1 MELQHIANHNQALS
15 KEIPLDLPADCSLSL
30 SGTTFLIVAYSAI
43 MAVGLIGN
51 SCLVYVIMR
60 YKEMRNVTNIFIVNL
75 SCSDILM
82 CIVCLPVTIIYTLM
96 DHWILGDTLCKLT
109 PFIQCIS
116 VTVSIFSLVLIA
128 MERYQLIVHPTGW
141 KPVVCQ
147 SYLAVAVIWIVACL
161 ISVPFLSYSV
171 LISPFQNLSMP
182 FSDHVVCMERWP
194 TVEER
199 RAYTTSLVIFQYFLP
214 LILIM
219 FCYMHIYLRLKR
231 RKDMVERGRNTTQ
244 KKNKGS
250 TRINAMLFALVMVFT
265 LSWLPLNVFNTVF
278 DWNHEAIPS
287 CSHDI
292 IFSLCHLTAMA
303 SACLNPVIYG
313 FLNSNFQKHLK
324 STLLRCRCWGVAER
338 YETVPLSTVS
348 TEVTKGSILSNGS
361 ISTYIN
367 HKSSAIKQNKSI
379 SKGLFQN
386 MALLP
391 CMTFLNLCV
400 KDVSVIVYGVVG
412 NKEHCVA

>member
-1 MELQHIANHNQALS
+1 MELQHNTNHNQALWR
-15 KEIPLDLPADCSLSL
+15 EIPRDFDEDCSLSV
-30 SGTTFLIVAYSAI
+30 SGTTFLIIAYSTV

-51 SCLVYVIMR
+51 SCLVFVITR
-60 YKEMRNVTNIFIVNL
+60 HKEMHNVTNIFIANL
-75 SCSDILM
+75 SFSDILM
-82 CIVCLPVTIIYTLM
+82 CIICLPVTIIYTLM
-96 DHWILGDTLCKLT
+96 DRWILGNTLCKLT

-141 KPVVCQ
+141 KPMVGQ
-147 SYLAVAVIWIVACL
+147 SYLAVGTTWIVACL

-171 LISPFQNLSMP
+171 LTLPFQNLTIP
-182 FSDHVVCMERWP
+182 FPVSDHLVCMEMWP
-194 TVEER
+194 SVQER
-199 RAYTTSLVIFQYFLP
+199 RAYTTSLLMFQYFLP

-219 FCYMHIYLRLKR
+219 GCYLHVYLRLRR

-250 TRINAMLFALVMVFT
+250 MRINAMLFSIVVAFA

-287 CSHDI
+287 CGHDI
-292 IFSLCHLTAMA
+292 IFSFCHLTAMI
-303 SACLNPVIYG
+303 STCVNPIIYG
-313 FLNSNFQKHLK
+313 FLNSNFQKQLK

-338 YETVPLSTVS
+338 YESVPLSTVS

-361 ISTYIN
+361 ISIN
-367 HKSSAIKQNKSI
+367 
-379 SKGLFQN
+379 
-386 MALLP
+386 
-391 CMTFLNLCV
+391 T
-400 KDVSVIVYGVVG
+400 
-412 NKEHCVA
+412 

>member
-361 ISTYIN
+361 ISIN
-367 HKSSAIKQNKSI
+367 
-379 SKGLFQN
+379 
-386 MALLP
+386 
-391 CMTFLNLCV
+391 T
-400 KDVSVIVYGVVG
+400 
-412 NKEHCVA
+412 